1 MKRAVVLVL
10 VIALVC
16 AYAMPAV
23 AQEKAKD
30 PVEYSGNVVTG
41 TVNTVGKATEGTAK
55 TAVSP
60 IVAFWNAITGKGK
73 PENVVTDPVNEG
85 GKTVY
90 NASVNTGK
98 TVTGQ
103 KQ

>member
-10 VIALVC
+10 VIVLVC

-41 TVNTVGKATEGTAK
+41 TVNTVGKAT
-55 TAVSP
+55 
-60 IVAFWNAITGKGK
+60 GKGK